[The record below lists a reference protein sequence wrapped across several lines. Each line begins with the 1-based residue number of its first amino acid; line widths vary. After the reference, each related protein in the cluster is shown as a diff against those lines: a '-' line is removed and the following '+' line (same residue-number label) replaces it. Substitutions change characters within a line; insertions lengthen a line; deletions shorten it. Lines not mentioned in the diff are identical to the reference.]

1 MSRTFFFVVVVLVL
15 VLGAACGSSKERAIP
30 IEVQVESGH
39 SIVAG
44 KDLSRHLDD
53 QLLDAVRKRP
63 EVLAARPRAEL
74 LGAASGMMT
83 VDGQELRF
91 EVGGFAD
98 GIAPD
103 TLADQPELRARFE
116 APGPVPILISP
127 ALVDLYNTRFA
138 PARGMPLLDPNML
151 ELLAKHD
158 SLHVTISL
166 GSSTVAGADSPPAK
180 ATVDAVVVGISPHAR
195 PIGFTVPLATIQ
207 DWNRQL
213 GVAAGSYTALD
224 VTLRGVSSIEPFSR
238 WVKDQGY
245 RVSDSFRMTPRP

>member
-1 MSRTFFFVVVVLVL
+1 MSRTFLLVVMLA
-15 VLGAACGSSKERAIP
+15 AACGSSRERAIP

-44 KDLSRHLDD
+44 KDLSRPLDD

-74 LGAASGMMT
+74 LGAASGAMK
-83 VDGQELRF
+83 VDGQDVHF
-91 EVGGFAD
+91 EVGGFVD
-98 GIAPD
+98 GIAPEA
-103 TLADQPELRARFE
+103 LADEPELRALFE
-116 APGPVPILISP
+116 APGAVPILVSP
-127 ALVDLYNTRFA
+127 TLVDLYNTTVA
-138 PARGMPLLDPNML
+138 PSRGLPLLDPGML
-151 ELLAKHD
+151 ELLAKHG

-166 GSSTVAGADSPPAK
+166 GTSTVAGPDAPPAT
-180 ATVDAVVVGISPHAR
+180 ATVDAVVIGMSPHAR
-195 PIGFTVPLATIQ
+195 SIGFTVPLAAIQ

-213 GVAAGSYTALD
+213 GVTGAHYRALD